1 MTWQLRRAQATDLDA
16 IMALETSTFTS
27 DAWSSDNM
35 LSDVT
40 IAHCYYLV
48 AFDEANQT
56 ELAGYAGLLAPRGSA
71 DGDIQTIAVSV
82 GSRRRGLGSLLMR
95 ALLTEARK
103 RGVTGVFLEVRA
115 DNPGA
120 ERLYRELGF
129 ARLGVRPNYY
139 QPDNV
144 DAIVMKLAVPALGAA
159 WTAVDSAAA
168 DDTVGDSPL
177 PDSNSTPNATPA
189 EASDEQN

>member
-35 LSDVT
+35 LSDLT
-40 IAHCYYLV
+40 SAHCYYLV
-48 AFDEANQT
+48 AFDEADQT

-71 DGDIQTIAVSV
+71 DGDIQTIAVSAA
-82 GSRRRGLGSLLMR
+82 SRRRGLGSLLMR

-129 ARLGVRPNYY
+129 ARLGIRPNYY

-168 DDTVGDSPL
+168 DDTVVGSPL